1 MSGVDARTEGQSPP
15 PSPARMGGSGADR
28 GWGDDAGK
36 GVGGIGK
43 TPAGKAVKEKR
54 TNCSGVGVFI
64 EECVVSAR
72 LII

>member
-36 GVGGIGK
+36 SGEGVGK
-43 TPAGKAVKEKR
+43 TPAGKVVKEKR
-54 TNCSGVGVFI
+54 AKGCGVGVFI
-64 EECVVSAR
+64 EECVGSAR